1 MKKNE
6 KNIILDLINNEK
18 LRCLQFA
25 DENLEIILPDSLD
38 LLDVNDLTPVSGQKD
53 IPDTKPVGTAVSVVE
68 CPVLNT
74 KKKPC
79 GLSHPFKI
87 K

>member
-38 LLDVNDLTPVSGQKD
+38 LENIDDKSTQGVNDNSAINGAG
-53 IPDTKPVGTAVSVVE
+53 GTAGPLIKN
-68 CPVLNT
+68 PVLNT